1 MLILQLRNEEVI
13 QVQLATGVTFYGGVV
28 MEGNERFFEGL
39 VSEETWR
46 DVKPVLIEN
55 NFWHEIRTVDSI

>member
-1 MLILQLRNEEVI
+1 
-13 QVQLATGVTFYGGVV
+13 